1 MINLNMKIESN
12 YKFTT
17 INKLVDSIRFE
28 FMNLETVIVL
38 TEIEVDNV
46 LYSIYDSGNK
56 SRDKKFN
63 YENYALNNL
72 MECDFISDIDLI
84 LTKHKHD
91 NLAIKGARNNFQ
103 SSVDNNYVVSYLN
116 IKCKDRDGLGW
127 TEKYVLGS

>member
-1 MINLNMKIESN
+1 MKIESN